1 MNDASSS
8 PLKTESNI
16 FPQSAY
22 GSSAP
27 KPYRSAAFGMPAERP
42 PPRWHPRTWGRKT
55 IIGVVIGIVILIMV
69 IIVAAVLGT
78 RANRYP
84 DYNRLNY
91 QLKDNYSG
99 VNFFDQFDYFTG
111 YDPSQGFVHY
121 VDQAGSQ
128 QMNLTYATAVSAVLK
143 VDTSE
148 TNAITGRKSVRIT
161 SKNQYN
167 GGLFI
172 FDVAHTPY
180 GCGTW

>member
-1 MNDASSS
+1 
-8 PLKTESNI
+8 
-16 FPQSAY
+16 
-22 GSSAP
+22 
-27 KPYRSAAFGMPAERP
+27 
-42 PPRWHPRTWGRKT
+42 
-55 IIGVVIGIVILIMV
+55 MV

-148 TNAITGRKSVRIT
+148 TSAITGRKSVRIT